1 MRLRPRTQPGGPRR
15 PPKARL
21 PDATSGLGAP
31 APSLLGTR
39 TAVLLS
45 RPPPS
50 RDLPTAG
57 LPEDS
62 LSSPVTRGCREVA
75 PPWSGGVMVIIWAVN
90 SSSKYLV
97 SVSDVTWGL
106 KGGLSCG
113 GNGRFQAALR
123 APHPAPTAA
132 PGPSPPRS
140 APCAPR
146 SVSGLP
152 QPSSTHSSGEETRGA
167 GPPAPRE
174 DEPFLSFGFL
184 QHWGGGRWVLLAP
197 LPGQTHSAQLPVA
210 SAWMMHDRAVTP
222 LCSLDPP
229 GLARGSPMQRAHGPS
244 EQRPVPAR

>member
-1 MRLRPRTQPGGPRR
+1 MGSGASARCPRTPCCRLWGGGEAQTPDPARGTSQAPEGSPPRR
-15 PPKARL
+15 HIWTRSPRPFA
-21 PDATSGLGAP
+21 
-31 APSLLGTR
+31 LGTR

-152 QPSSTHSSGEETRGA
+152 RPSSTHSSREETRGA
-167 GPPAPRE
+167 GPPAPRKE
-174 DEPFLSFGFL
+174 RMSRFSPLAFFNTGVGADGCCSHPFLAKPTRPNCPWL
-184 QHWGGGRWVLLAP
+184 P
-197 LPGQTHSAQLPVA
+197 LG
-210 SAWMMHDRAVTP
+210 
-222 LCSLDPP
+222 
-229 GLARGSPMQRAHGPS
+229 
-244 EQRPVPAR
+244 